1 MKRRKTK
8 ELELTIDDRKKALY
22 SSYLDYTLVTMSSV
36 YDYYAKVPH
45 SKDKEWQELKEMQK
59 AKTMKKQQEQSE

>member
-36 YDYYAKVPH
+36 YDYYARIPH
-45 SKDKEWQELKEMQK
+45 KEDEEWEEFKRMQK
-59 AKTMKKQQEQSE
+59 LQEEK

>member
-1 MKRRKTK
+1 MNRRKTK
-8 ELELTIDDRKKALY
+8 ELELTIDDKKRASY

-45 SKDKEWQELKEMQK
+45 SKDKEWEELKKLQK
-59 AKTMKKQQEQSE
+59 MREQK